1 MTPRELVKATLEFR
15 NETGIVPRQLWV
27 LPWAEKNYGKEL
39 ERIRAL
45 YPDDFAGPP
54 VILDKQPPVM
64 GDPYAVGEYVDEW
77 GCRFTNIHEGVIG
90 EVKEP
95 VIREEDWSDAGKVH
109 IPEELLTFEI
119 GRAHV

>member
-54 VILDKQPPVM
+54 VILDKQPPGILM
-64 GDPYAVGEYVDEW
+64 RWASMWMNGAVASP
-77 GCRFTNIHEGVIG
+77 ISM
-90 EVKEP
+90 KE
-95 VIREEDWSDAGKVH
+95 
-109 IPEELLTFEI
+109 
-119 GRAHV
+119 